1 VPSSLK
7 KTRHV
12 SLEKQVRAKSSQL
25 RKAFRLLKEQSSLLD
40 SANDA
45 IMIVGL
51 DGTIRYW
58 NRGAERLYGW
68 RKKHA
73 LGISADELL
82 RTELP
87 EDIAEVRAAILRGK
101 RWEGD
106 LSQRRRDGTVIT
118 VLSRWSLCHDQ
129 MGDASGILQISSD
142 ITGHRRAERQLR
154 RLSSYLLRLQ
164 DEERRRIA
172 RELHDSVGQL
182 LAALEMNLSR
192 LEPKD
197 SELAK
202 IVADSSQLTREASRQ
217 LRSLSYL
224 LHPPLLDEAGL
235 GAALGWYV
243 TGFSERSGINIDV
256 EADSELSKLPQELQ
270 VTIFRIVQECLTNVH
285 RHSGSRTAKIRVRHS
300 PPKVRIL
307 VEDSGCGIPKELTQ
321 SNGEAAPVPGV
332 GILGMRER
340 VRQFGGK
347 FAVTRLSQ
355 GTRVEATLPVPRD
368 RGSN

>member
-1 VPSSLK
+1 MSPSLQKS
-7 KTRHV
+7 RHV

-25 RKAFRLLKEQSSLLD
+25 RKAFRLLKEQAALLD

-45 IMIVGL
+45 ILIVGL

-68 RKKHA
+68 KKKQA
-73 LGISADELL
+73 LGAVADELL
-82 RTELP
+82 RTTSPDRIE
-87 EDIAEVRAAILRGK
+87 AIRGDVLRGK

-106 LSQRRRDGTVIT
+106 LVQRRRDGSPLT
-118 VLSRWSLCHDQ
+118 VLSRWSLCRDP
-129 MGDASGILQISSD
+129 MGQPSGMLQISSD
-142 ITGHRRAERQLR
+142 MTGHRRAERQLR
-154 RLSSYLLRLQ
+154 RLSGYLLRLQ

-192 LEPKD
+192 FEPVN

-202 IVADSSQLTREASRQ
+202 LVADCSNLTREASRQ

-235 GAALGWYV
+235 VAALSWYV
-243 TGFSERSGINIDV
+243 NGFSERSGIAVDL
-256 EADSELSKLPQELQ
+256 EADAEVCKLPQELQ

-285 RHSGSRTAKIRVRHS
+285 RHSGSQSAKIRVLHS
-300 PPKVRIL
+300 PPKVRVV
-307 VEDSGCGIPKELTQ
+307 VEDSGCGMPRNLNSDEGT
-321 SNGEAAPVPGV
+321 PVPGV

-340 VRQFGGK
+340 VRQFGGRL
-347 FAVTRLSQ
+347 AVTSLPQ
-355 GTRVEATLPVPRD
+355 GTRVEATVPLPRD
-368 RGSN
+368 RRSA

>member
-1 VPSSLK
+1 VSPSLPKS
-7 KTRHV
+7 RHV

-25 RKAFRLLKEQSSLLD
+25 RKAFRLLKEQAALLD
-40 SANDA
+40 SAHDA
-45 IMIVGL
+45 ILIVGL

-68 RKKHA
+68 KKKQA
-73 LGISADELL
+73 LGASADQLL
-82 RTELP
+82 HTEP
-87 EDIAEVRAAILRGK
+87 AQEMEEVRTNVLRGK

-106 LSQRRRDGTVIT
+106 LVQRRRDGSPLT
-118 VLSRWSLCHDQ
+118 VLSRWSLCRDA
-129 MGDASGILQISSD
+129 MGYPSGVLQISSD

-192 LEPKD
+192 FEPTNSQPAKL
-197 SELAK
+197 LA
-202 IVADSSQLTREASRQ
+202 DCTNLTREASRQ

-235 GAALGWYV
+235 VAALNWYV
-243 TGFSERSGINIDV
+243 NGFSERSGIAVDL
-256 EADSELSKLPQELQ
+256 EADAELSKLPQELQ

-285 RHSGSRTAKIRVRHS
+285 RHSGSQTARIRVRYS
-300 PPKVRIL
+300 PLKVKVV
-307 VEDSGCGIPKELTQ
+307 VEDSGCGVPRELTRT
-321 SNGEAAPVPGV
+321 NGDAAPVPGV

-347 FAVTRLSQ
+347 LAVTNLPQ
-355 GTRVEATLPVPRD
+355 GTRVEATVPLPRE
-368 RGSN
+368 RRSN